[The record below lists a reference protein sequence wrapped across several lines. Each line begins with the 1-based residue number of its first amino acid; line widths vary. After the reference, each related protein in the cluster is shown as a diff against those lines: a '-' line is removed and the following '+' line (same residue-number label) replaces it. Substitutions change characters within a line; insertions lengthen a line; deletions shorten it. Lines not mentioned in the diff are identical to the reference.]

1 MPFANNQRIT
11 RRRSSAGPTPPKRPI
26 SNNSEFNGRQAQGPR
41 PTFLTL
47 RDHGKVFV
55 ADLPNLSDGQLA
67 HISKEANEV
76 LNSLE
81 KRLDDLENES
91 NINNPA
97 LRDAAS
103 ESLPRTFLE
112 VARHR
117 LPGATF
123 DSLLREALEA
133 CAVDESAEENQIIDE
148 PKETLKIMDIPSS
161 NTNASLVVSID
172 QSDDSKNGSI

>member
-26 SNNSEFNGRQAQGPR
+26 ANNSEFSGRQAQGPK

-81 KRLDDLENES
+81 KRLSDLENEPNVS
-91 NINNPA
+91 NPENDTLIKA
-97 LRDAAS
+97 STKRDVTLRFL
-103 ESLPRTFLE
+103 SLI
-112 VARHR
+112 H
-117 LPGATF
+117 
-123 DSLLREALEA
+123 
-133 CAVDESAEENQIIDE
+133 I
-148 PKETLKIMDIPSS
+148 
-161 NTNASLVVSID
+161 
-172 QSDDSKNGSI
+172 